1 MRAPRWYWAFVL
13 SNAAMGAASPLL
25 PLYAYFLGATA
36 GGVGTLTA
44 VGSAMNVAASLVWGR
59 ILDATPRRRLFIS
72 LSFFGVAVAYLVL
85 PIITRLPQLFLVN
98 GWAAFSWMA
107 GSSVSF
113 LLVLARFP
121 KDQWEKEIA
130 RFNVHCGVG
139 WTLGLAVGAGWTSLV
154 VQWLGEGWGLRSLGL
169 LVGALSLSAI
179 LVALRSIRDPE
190 EGTAPASFRDVVLSV
205 GNFLYE
211 RFRTG
216 PIHLYES
223 LRLSQLVRFM
233 QGRTAFGP
241 DLILV
246 YYSALL
252 AFVGFAMVFAP
263 FPVFVRQSLGWPSAL
278 VFVLAVAH
286 HGVSVVAFGWARKAV
301 AKWGHRPAAALALLG
316 RAGMFVGFALATPV
330 TARWLLPVLWGVA
343 GATWAFFQLSVTA
356 IVSRLSP
363 HALRGQGLGIYNAV
377 AGLGNVLGALAGG
390 FVADFI
396 GFRAAFLF
404 GAMLMVVT
412 LPILLVEGRPVS

>member
-13 SNAAMGAASPLL
+13 ANAAMGAASPLL

-44 VGSAMNVAASLVWGR
+44 VGSVMNVVGSLVWGR
-59 ILDATPRRRLFIS
+59 VLDSTPRRRMFIA
-72 LSFFGVAVAYLVL
+72 LGFLGVAVAYLIL
-85 PIITRLPQLFLVN
+85 PLLTGLPQLFLVN
-98 GWAAFSWMA
+98 GWAAFAWMA

-113 LLVLARFP
+113 LLVLSRFP
-121 KDQWEKEIA
+121 KEQWEKEIA
-130 RFNVHCGVG
+130 RFNVYCGVG
-139 WTLGLAVGAGWTSLV
+139 WTVGLAVGAAWTSV
-154 VQWLGEGWGLRSLGL
+154 VVRWIGEGWGLRSLGL
-169 LVGALSLSAI
+169 IVGALSLLAI
-179 LVALRSIRDPE
+179 VVALREIPE
-190 EGTAPASFRDVVLSV
+190 PEPQASAPSLRDVVLNM

-211 RFRTG
+211 RFRTS
-216 PIHLYES
+216 PLHLYEA
-223 LRLSQLVRFM
+223 LRPSQVIRFM

-263 FPVFVRQSLGWPSAL
+263 FPVFVRQTLGWPSAL
-278 VFVLAVAH
+278 VFALSVAH

-301 AKWGHRPAAALALLG
+301 GRWGHRPAAAVALLG

-343 GATWAFFQLSVTA
+343 GTTWAFFHLSVTS
-356 IVSRLSP
+356 IVSRLTP
-363 HALRGQGLGIYNAV
+363 PGLQGQGLGIYNAV
-377 AGLGNVLGALAGG
+377 AGLGNVMGALAGG

-412 LPILLVEGRPVS
+412 LPILLVEGRPVT

>member
-1 MRAPRWYWAFVL
+1 MSAPRWYWAFVL
-13 SNAAMGAASPLL
+13 ANAAMGAASPLL

-44 VGSAMNVAASLVWGR
+44 VGSVMNVVASLIWGR
-59 ILDATPRRRLFIS
+59 VLDSTPRRRLFVS
-72 LSFFGVAVAYLVL
+72 LAFLGVALAYLVL
-85 PIITRLPQLFLVN
+85 PLVTGLPQLFLVN

-107 GSSVSF
+107 GASVSF

-121 KDQWEKEIA
+121 KEQWEREIA
-130 RFNVHCGVG
+130 RFNVYCGVG
-139 WTLGLAVGAGWTSLV
+139 WTLGLALGAGWTSLV
-154 VQWLGEGWGLRSLGL
+154 VRWLGEGWGLRSLGL
-169 LVGALSLSAI
+169 IVAALSLLAI
-179 LVALRSIRDPE
+179 AVGVRQIREPQA
-190 EGTAPASFRDVVLSV
+190 GSQTPSLRDVVVSV

-223 LRLSQLVRFM
+223 IRPSQLVRFM

-241 DLILV
+241 DLVLV

-252 AFVGFAMVFAP
+252 AFIGFAMVFAP
-263 FPVFVRQSLGWPSAL
+263 FPVFVRQALGWPSAL
-278 VFVLAVAH
+278 VFALSVAH
-286 HGVSVVAFGWARKAV
+286 HGVSVVAFGWARRAV
-301 AKWGHRPAAALALLG
+301 ARWGHRPAAALALLG

-363 HALRGQGLGIYNAV
+363 HGLHGQGLGIYNAV

-404 GAMLMVVT
+404 GAMLMVVA